1 MIGKSAPLNCLNS
14 IATEKKK
21 KKDKKFDFFWLRT
34 TEVQKDL
41 QFLEL
46 QIEERAEILF
56 FTCIFIQVA
65 FIEEE
70 NTTLHVFF
78 LRILYNLGSTS

>member
-1 MIGKSAPLNCLNS
+1 MTWEKGTFKLLKFNS
-14 IATEKKK
+14 YQKK
-21 KKDKKFDFFWLRT
+21 KKDKKYDFFWLRT

-65 FIEEE
+65 FI
-70 NTTLHVFF
+70 
-78 LRILYNLGSTS
+78 